1 MSGIL
6 PTNLFGPLSRDYCL
20 YFYLLSAIGLFFFV
34 VSIIGILYVGF
45 SKGKGFDF
53 YLPAVISSLAYFV
66 IYLQNRLLFTMCSKT
81 L

>member
-45 SKGKGFDF
+45 SKEKGSTF
-53 YLPAVISSLAYFV
+53 ISPP
-66 IYLQNRLLFTMCSKT
+66 
-81 L
+81 